1 MVRRIGEMLGFEA
14 ECSMLVVDVAMLA
27 GDGSV

>member
-1 MVRRIGEMLGFEA
+1 MVRRIWEMLGFEA
-14 ECSMLVVDVAMLA
+14 EPGMLVVGVAMLA